1 MFGYTSS
8 PIFINRGTRLITPSI
23 SGAVLITPTPAAHSA
38 NLGKGPTIPGHSNKC
53 GSGSPIFATPR
64 DTALLV
70 VFCVVPVCAM
80 TVPYPRASQNA
91 SSPPILSSS
100 LNNNGITI
108 MPVCAFLKSNMS

>member
-1 MFGYTSS
+1 M
-8 PIFINRGTRLITPSI
+8 
-23 SGAVLITPTPAAHSA
+23 TPTPDVHSA
-38 NLGKGPTIPGHSNKC
+38 SLGNGPTMPGHSNKY

-64 DTALLV
+64 GTALLV

-80 TVPYPRASQNA
+80 TVPYPSASQNT

-108 MPVCAFLKSNMS
+108 MPVCAFLKSNMSCARTSRFHGH